1 MINVRINPVLKYN
14 LYDFKKAVLK
24 FYFILF
30 LIIVVMI
37 PLSFI
42 VKNSQ
47 TDLGIVI
54 VRLNGLELTSMIFLF
69 VAGLN
74 SFKTDFLFFSA
85 NGISRKTQFY
95 GFVASTIPVV
105 LIMSVIDTVYG
116 TILGMFLDYTSVF
129 TMSYSQ
135 FNANAVIMKLATVV
149 WLALLYLTVL
159 MIGYFITVLYFR
171 MSKGWKIG
179 VSIAVPMLFL
189 YILPAMDE
197 MLFSGRITNAMTKVF
212 NTLMGNG
219 HNPYIAM
226 FTFIVT
232 ALIFSILSYSLIRKA
247 EVRE

>member
-1 MINVRINPVLKYN
+1 MRINPVLKYN
-14 LYDFKKAVLK
+14 LYEFKKAVMK
-24 FYFILF
+24 FYLIFF
-30 LIIVVMI
+30 LIILVMV
-37 PLSFI
+37 PLSIFI
-42 VKNSQ
+42 KRTQ
-47 TDLGIVI
+47 IDLNIVI
-54 VRLNGLELTSMIFLF
+54 VRLNGLELASMIFLF

-74 SFKTDFLFFSA
+74 SFKEDFLFFSA

-116 TILGMFLDYTSVF
+116 TILGVLLDYNSVF
-129 TMSYSQ
+129 TMAYSQ
-135 FNANAVIMKLATVV
+135 YDANVVIMKLATVV
-149 WLALLYLTVL
+149 WLALLYLMVL

-189 YILPAMDE
+189 YILPIMDE
-197 MLFSGRITNAMTKVF
+197 MLFSSRITNAMTKAF
-212 NTLMGNG
+212 DTFMGNG

-226 FTFIVT
+226 LTFLVVT
-232 ALIFSILSYSLIRKA
+232 LIFAALSYSLIRKA

>member
-1 MINVRINPVLKYN
+1 MRINPVLKYN

-42 VKNSQ
+42 VKNNQ

-116 TILGMFLDYTSVF
+116 TILGMFLEYTSVF
-129 TMSYSQ
+129 SMAYSQ
-135 FNANAVIMKLATVV
+135 FNANAVVVKLATVV
-149 WLALLYLTVL
+149 WMALLYLTVL
-159 MIGYFITVLYFR
+159 MIGYFITILYYR
-171 MSKGWKIG
+171 MPKGWKIG
-179 VSIAVPMLFL
+179 VSIAVPMFFL
-189 YILPAMDE
+189 NILPAMDE
-197 MLFSGRITNAMTKVF
+197 MLFSGRITNTMTKVF

-226 FTFIVT
+226 FTFIVV
-232 ALIFSILSYSLIRKA
+232 ALIFAILSFSLMKNA

>member
-1 MINVRINPVLKYN
+1 M
-14 LYDFKKAVLK
+14 K
-24 FYFILF
+24 FYLIFF
-30 LIIVVMI
+30 LIILVMV
-37 PLSFI
+37 PLSIFI
-42 VKNSQ
+42 KSTQ
-47 TDLGIVI
+47 IDLNIVI

-74 SFKTDFLFFSA
+74 SFKEDFLFFSA

-116 TILGMFLDYTSVF
+116 TILKVLLDYNSVF
-129 TMSYSQ
+129 TMAYIQ
-135 FNANAVIMKLATVV
+135 YDANAIIMKLATVV
-149 WLALLYLTVL
+149 WLALLYLTIL

-197 MLFSGRITNAMTKVF
+197 MLFSWRITNAMTKAF
-212 NTLMGNG
+212 DTLMGNG
-219 HNPYIAM
+219 QNPYIAM
-226 FTFIVT
+226 FTFLVVT
-232 ALIFSILSYSLIRKA
+232 LIFAALSYSLIRKS